1 MEDHNEYIQEVNDIF
16 EVALEDINYSECT
29 TTTKG
34 HFDADIEKMREAAIK
49 YTENYLEEF
58 GTIGIVETMTNI
70 QAGLTVVLAVV
81 SAVDVK
87 TKDRIWEL
95 NPNSINDSKLALGF
109 DMN

>member
-1 MEDHNEYIQEVNDIF
+1 MENHNEYIQEVNDIF
-16 EVALEDINYSECT
+16 ELALEDINYNECT
-29 TTTKG
+29 TTTKKY
-34 HFDADIEKMREAAIK
+34 FDVDIEKMRQSAIE
-49 YTENYLEEF
+49 YTEKYLEEF
-58 GTIGIVETMTNI
+58 GTMGIAETMTNI

-81 SAVDVK
+81 SAVDIK